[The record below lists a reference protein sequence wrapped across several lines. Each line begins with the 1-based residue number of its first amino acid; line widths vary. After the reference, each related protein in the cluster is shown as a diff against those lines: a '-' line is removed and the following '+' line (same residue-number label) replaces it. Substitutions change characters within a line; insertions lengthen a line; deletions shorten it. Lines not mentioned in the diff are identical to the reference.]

1 MKTLIY
7 QHKWNRSD
15 VAYYHMIH
23 PTPLNNI
30 TYFSRFGDP
39 CGSRPAY
46 GISRR
51 HGAPAQR
58 GLQQFLA
65 PRWTGRLRV
74 LSRNDFF
81 PSALSPTKT
90 RTPQQNTIN
99 RGLINEF
106 GLYNRVWVG
115 TTLNMLSPIAV
126 THEVTMPPLAYRK
139 MQRPLV
145 AQNKTKQKLNFTLL
159 VCLCNKPHNILK

>member
-1 MKTLIY
+1 
-7 QHKWNRSD
+7 
-15 VAYYHMIH
+15 MIH

-39 CGSRPAY
+39 CRSRPAY

-74 LSRNDFF
+74 NGFF
-81 PSALSPTKT
+81 PSALSL
-90 RTPQQNTIN
+90 QQKQGHLSKNTIN

-115 TTLNMLSPIAV
+115 LPSRTLYSFNLVRNKLIPNLSFSFYVHAG
-126 THEVTMPPLAYRK
+126 
-139 MQRPLV
+139 
-145 AQNKTKQKLNFTLL
+145 
-159 VCLCNKPHNILK
+159 

>member
-7 QHKWNRSD
+7 QHKWNRSA

-81 PSALSPTKT
+81 PSALSLSPTKT

-106 GLYNRVWVG
+106 GLYNRVWIG
-115 TTLNMLSPIAV
+115 TALSHQVWLSSGMMISQAS
-126 THEVTMPPLAYRK
+126 T
-139 MQRPLV
+139 
-145 AQNKTKQKLNFTLL
+145 
-159 VCLCNKPHNILK
+159 